1 MLYDADCI
9 LDMGFLRDLYKNF
22 AVITLAV
29 SVSLWP
35 FSALRFLN
43 IRVIRVAASSVSRQS
58 ESRYRELSIERP
70 LCSIATV
77 RLIG

>member
-1 MLYDADCI
+1 MLYDADRI

-35 FSALRFLN
+35 LPDLRRRADSA
-43 IRVIRVAASSVSRQS
+43 V
-58 ESRYRELSIERP
+58 
-70 LCSIATV
+70 
-77 RLIG
+77 

>member
-1 MLYDADCI
+1 MLYDADRI

-35 FSALRFLN
+35 FSALRFLDSC
-43 IRVIRVAASSVSRQS
+43 VI
-58 ESRYRELSIERP
+58 
-70 LCSIATV
+70 
-77 RLIG
+77 

>member
-1 MLYDADCI
+1 MLMLYDADRI

-35 FSALRFLN
+35 RAAGQVLN
-43 IRVIRVAASSVSRQS
+43 
-58 ESRYRELSIERP
+58 
-70 LCSIATV
+70 C
-77 RLIG
+77 

>member
-1 MLYDADCI
+1 MLYDADRI

-35 FSALRFLN
+35 LAEVNFSCFWGA
-43 IRVIRVAASSVSRQS
+43 
-58 ESRYRELSIERP
+58 
-70 LCSIATV
+70 
-77 RLIG
+77 